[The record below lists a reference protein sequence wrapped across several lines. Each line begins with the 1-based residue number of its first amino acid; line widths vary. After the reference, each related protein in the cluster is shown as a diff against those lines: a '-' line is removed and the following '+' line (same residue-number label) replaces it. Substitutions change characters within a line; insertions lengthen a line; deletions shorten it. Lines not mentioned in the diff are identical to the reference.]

1 MDILLVGYDT
11 PGALERYCE
20 AALARQGCAVQFFDL
35 EAEYRSGQRLAAL
48 PVVGRIEQRG
58 LLKRANQRL
67 IEEIA
72 ANRPNV
78 VFAFK
83 GMELLPDTLAAIRRL
98 PDRPLLINWNP
109 DNPFDTSV
117 SNSSRDLID
126 GIRAY
131 DVYFIWDR
139 DLFIPLRE
147 AGARQVEYLPFAY
160 DRASHFPVELTLSE
174 RAELRTDVCFV
185 GGYTARRAE
194 KLARLAHHRIGIW
207 GPNWQHLPSN
217 HPLSASLRGGWT
229 YGEAMSRLFSAAGV
243 VMNFIRPQNG
253 QAHNMRTFEAPA
265 TGALMVSTRT
275 RDQRGWLPEKEA
287 AAYFETSEEM
297 VEQIDYYLAHVAERQ
312 QLAQAGYRCITG
324 GQHTYDDRMRQ
335 ILQVVNAC

>member
-20 AALARQGCAVQFFDL
+20 AALARQGCAVRFFDL
-35 EAEYRSGQRLAAL
+35 EAEYERGRRLAAL
-48 PVVGRIEQRG
+48 PLVSRIEQQG

-67 IEEIA
+67 IEEIKT
-72 ANRPNV
+72 NRPNV

-83 GMELLPDTLAAIRRL
+83 GMELLPDMLATIRRL

-109 DNPFDTSV
+109 DNPFDSSV
-117 SNSSRDLID
+117 SNSSRDLIA

-147 AGARQVEYLPFAY
+147 AGAQQVKYLPFAY
-160 DRASHFPVELTLSE
+160 DPDSHFPAELTPVE
-174 RAELRTDVCFV
+174 RTELGTEVCFV
-185 GGYTARRAE
+185 GGYTPQRAKE
-194 KLARLAHHRIGIW
+194 LARLAQHRIGIW
-207 GPNWQHLPSN
+207 GPNWQHLPSG
-217 HPLSASLRGGWT
+217 HPLSSSLRGGWT
-229 YGEAMSRLFSAAGV
+229 YGEAMSRVFSAAGV

-265 TGALMVSTRT
+265 TGALMISTRT
-275 RDQRGWLPEKEA
+275 RDQQGWLPGSEA
-287 AAYFETSEEM
+287 AAYFDTPEEM
-297 VEQIDYYLAHVAERQ
+297 VEQVDYYLAHDADRQ
-312 QLAQAGYRCITG
+312 RTAQAGYRRITE

-335 ILQVVNAC
+335 ILQVLNAC